1 MSKSNQQTK
10 RQDIRETKR
19 ATVLAG
25 AKKSHRPAILLVFAI
40 AVIGGALAASVGLF
54 KPEPETATV
63 TSAAA
68 QIEQA
73 EAVTYPVSLFDDC
86 QARHY
91 ELKNG
96 DMTIRYFIL
105 KSADGVIR
113 AAFDACDVCWPEGKG
128 YYQQT
133 DTMVCRNC
141 GRRFD
146 SVRINEVK
154 GGCNPAPL
162 TRSVNGDQLVIKVDD
177 ILQGE
182 AYNDGGTTIIMVTHR
197 AECAGHANRRIELCD
212 GRLVNPETETHGIK
226 AKTRSARAA

>member
-25 AKKSHRPAILLVFAI
+25 AKKSHRPMILVVLAI
-40 AVIGGALAASVGLF
+40 AVIGGGLAASIDLF

-63 TSAAA
+63 ASAAA
-68 QIEQA
+68 QVGQA
-73 EAVTYPVSLFDDC
+73 ESVTYPISLFDDG
-86 QARHY
+86 QAGHY
-91 ELKNG
+91 DLKSG

-105 KSADGVIR
+105 KSPDGVIR

-128 YYQQT
+128 YYQEG

-182 AYNDGGTTIIMVTHR
+182 SYFDFSGKG
-197 AECAGHANRRIELCD
+197 
-212 GRLVNPETETHGIK
+212 
-226 AKTRSARAA
+226 